1 MPINFPRVY
10 QLVFFCGALLF
21 GFTASPDL
29 CAASHSSG
37 AANPGTLFLR
47 TDGLDMAKILPPTP
61 TQNSPE
67 EKRDTSYLKYAVTAA
82 TENQKLLGI
91 AASLDSVFDYSM
103 TLGLWFNPKITPKA
117 AALFAKV
124 TSETNEAVEIAKKHF
139 KRHRPNTWKAIDDLE
154 MSDGYCYPS
163 GHTTRAYVWATL
175 LANAFPDERKPL
187 DKQARQKAWYR
198 VILGRHYPSD
208 VRAGKTFGTFL
219 AAQFLK
225 NPAFIRDWSVA
236 CSEMRIAREETIPP
250 SSFHP

>member
-1 MPINFPRVY
+1 MYSFAVNVSRVSRLAFLFSVLLVGVMVSPRLY
-10 QLVFFCGALLF
+10 
-21 GFTASPDL
+21 
-29 CAASHSSG
+29 
-37 AANPGTLFLR
+37 ANPGTRFLSIDASDVDR
-47 TDGLDMAKILPPTP
+47 VLPPPP

-67 EKRDTSYLKYAVTAA
+67 EKNDKSYLKYAAAAA
-82 TENQKLLGI
+82 TDNQKLLGI
-91 AASLDSVFDYSM
+91 AASRDSVFDYSR
-103 TLGLWFNPKITPKA
+103 TLGLWFNPKILPKTA
-117 AALFAKV
+117 TLFAKV
-124 TSETNEAVEIAKKHF
+124 THEANDAINKAKNHF
-139 KRHRPNTWKAIDDLE
+139 RRQRPSTWQAMDALDLR
-154 MSDGYCYPS
+154 DGYCYPS
-163 GHTTRAYVWATL
+163 GHTTRAYVWAKL

-187 DKQARQKAWYR
+187 DTQARQKAWYR